1 MVKNGNV
8 VALDA
13 ARVKSRLTPQESAS
27 VLKGC
32 RELALERMGGA
43 LSGMLDRVEDELF
56 ELAEKAP
63 ERDAQNVYLDARSQ
77 ARAFRAAIESTFR
90 RHFVEFFNR
99 KVAGDPPPA
108 PAPDGG
114 AELALVAHEAL
125 EESLAVSEMSNKMKD
140 ACESELFALR
150 QRMGFLLER
159 PDIEDDANPVSP
171 ATICAALKDACDE
184 IQSDFKVRMALLHQL
199 QSHAEVELQR
209 IYHDL
214 NALLVERRILPDVR
228 VAARRAPPTR
238 PAAAPGGKAAAP
250 DDLFGTLAQL
260 MASSPAGPVAGSAP
274 PSAHGAVMA
283 SAGLGA
289 GAAVPQSAFVAEL
302 TRMHREAV
310 PAAPASGA
318 PVNVLK
324 DLRAAPQ
331 GAALG
336 TVDAMTIDIVAM
348 LFDYVF
354 EDANIPAS
362 VKVLL
367 GRLQIPTLKV
377 ALLDKTFFSSKAHPA
392 RRLIDLLAEVS
403 IGLDE
408 ADPRAGATLALVE
421 NVVDAILHEFDTDIA
436 LFERMAARVE
446 AFAEEQGRAE
456 AEVVQRSAR
465 LIEAREREQIARLVG
480 EEEVTR
486 RLMARVWVPAPVREM
501 LLETWTGAFAS
512 VQLAEGEGSPAWQ
525 ELVHTMDDL
534 LWSVEPKSTPEDRK
548 RLVVM
553 LPGMLKH
560 LQSGLVRGG
569 MGEARREAFLG
580 ELVDCHALAVKAG
593 LRGLAALPEPPVPA
607 PPAEAKLEREIL
619 PAGDI
624 QVEEIRLRAPRGAA
638 VRNVFTRAGIWT
650 NLQRGTWVEFT
661 RPEGAPVRARLNW
674 ISPNKGV
681 YLFTNP
687 ASGANALSIS
697 PEALA
702 EQMRLGE
709 ARVIGE
715 APLVDRAV
723 DSMLENLRKGGVTA
737 PQG

>member
-13 ARVKSRLTPQESAS
+13 ARAKSRLTPQESAS

-32 RELALERMGGA
+32 RELALERMAGA

-56 ELAEKAP
+56 ELAGKAP
-63 ERDAQNVYLDARSQ
+63 EREAQNVYLDARSQ
-77 ARAFRAAIESTFR
+77 ARAFRSAIESTFR
-90 RHFVEFFNR
+90 SHFVECFNR
-99 KVAGDPPPA
+99 KVAGDPAPP
-108 PAPDGG
+108 PTPDGG

-159 PDIEDDANPVSP
+159 PDMEDDANPVSP
-171 ATICAALKDACDE
+171 ATICAALKDACDQ

-199 QSHAEVELQR
+199 QSHAEAELQR
-209 IYHDL
+209 VYHDL

-228 VAARRAPPTR
+228 VSARRAPPKG
-238 PAAAPGGKAAAP
+238 PAPAPGGKAAAP

-260 MASSPAGPVAGSAP
+260 LGSTHAAPAGSATP
-274 PSAHGAVMA
+274 AT
-283 SAGLGA
+283 
-289 GAAVPQSAFVAEL
+289 GAAAGDPQATFVAEL

-310 PAAPASGA
+310 PAAPGA

-336 TVDAMTIDIVAM
+336 TVDATTIDIVAM

-354 EDANIPAS
+354 EDPHIPAS
-362 VKVLL
+362 VKALL

-403 IGLDE
+403 IGLDD

-421 NVVDAILHEFDTDIA
+421 NVVDAILHEFDTDLA

-446 AFAEEQGRAE
+446 AFIEEQGRAE
-456 AEVVQRSAR
+456 AEMVQRSTR

-486 RLMARVWVPAPVREM
+486 RLVARVWVPAPVREM
-501 LLETWTGAFAS
+501 LLDTWTAAFAS

-534 LWSVEPKSTPEDRK
+534 LWSVEPKATPEDRK

-560 LQSGLVRGG
+560 LQSGLVRGA

-593 LRGLAALPEPPVPA
+593 LRGLAALPEAPVPA
-607 PPAEAKLEREIL
+607 PPEEAKLEREIL

-650 NLQRGTWVEFT
+650 NLPRGTWVEFT

-687 ASGANALSIS
+687 ASGAHAMSVS

-702 EQMRLGE
+702 EQMRLGQ

-723 DSMLENLRKGGVTA
+723 DSMLQNLRKGA
-737 PQG
+737 A

>member
-13 ARVKSRLTPQESAS
+13 ARAKSRLTPQESAS

-32 RELALERMGGA
+32 RELALERMAGA

-56 ELAEKAP
+56 ELAGKAP

-77 ARAFRAAIESTFR
+77 ARAFRSAIEATFR
-90 RHFVEFFNR
+90 RHFVECFNR
-99 KVAGDPPPA
+99 KVAGDPAPA

-114 AELALVAHEAL
+114 TELALVAHEAL

-150 QRMGFLLER
+150 QRMGYLLER

-171 ATICAALKDACDE
+171 ATICAALKDACDQ

-199 QSHAEVELQR
+199 ESHAEAELQR
-209 IYHDL
+209 VYHDL

-228 VAARRAPPTR
+228 VTARRAPPKG
-238 PAAAPGGKAAAP
+238 PAAAPGGKPATP

-260 MASSPAGPVAGSAP
+260 MGSTHAAPAGS
-274 PSAHGAVMA
+274 
-283 SAGLGA
+283 
-289 GAAVPQSAFVAEL
+289 GAAAAPAPAAATGDPHASFVAEL
-302 TRMHREAV
+302 TRMHREAP
-310 PAAPASGA
+310 PAASGA

-324 DLRAAPQ
+324 DLRAAPR

-336 TVDAMTIDIVAM
+336 TVDATTIDIVAM

-354 EDANIPAS
+354 EDPHIPAS

-408 ADPRAGATLALVE
+408 ADARAGATLALVE
-421 NVVDAILHEFDTDIA
+421 NVVDAILHEFDTDLA

-446 AFAEEQGRAE
+446 AFVEEQGRAE

-486 RLMARVWVPAPVREM
+486 RLVARVWVPAPVREM
-501 LLETWTGAFAS
+501 LLETWTAAFAS

-560 LQSGLVRGG
+560 LQCGLVRGA
-569 MGEARREAFLG
+569 MNEARREAFLG

-593 LRGLAALPEPPVPA
+593 LRGLAALPEPSVPA
-607 PPAEAKLEREIL
+607 PPEEAKLEREIL

-650 NLQRGTWVEFT
+650 NLPRGTWVEFT
-661 RPEGAPVRARLNW
+661 RPEGPPVRARLNW

-687 ASGANALSIS
+687 ASGAHAMSVS

-715 APLVDRAV
+715 AALVDRAV
-723 DSMLENLRKGGVTA
+723 DSMLQNLRKGAG
-737 PQG
+737 